1 MRTAEADGANQ
12 DHAKYFYEID
22 ATQLFTLH
30 YITKR
35 SKKTKSATTTTTTAT
50 VNEAKKN
57 HFSFYFTFH

>member
-35 SKKTKSATTTTTTAT
+35 SKKTKSATTTT

>member
-35 SKKTKSATTTTTTAT
+35 SKKTKSATTTTTTT